1 MPPQTRRIALRKCLA
16 LALFVASGAF
26 PNLAQNSQTLRTCN
40 EKAKTQMEMN
50 ACASNELA
58 RVEAQ
63 MDDVY
68 NTLLSKTESQPEALA
83 KIKAAQKAWLVYRD
97 AYIAAMYPA
106 KNKQAEYGSMYP
118 MKVSLLRA
126 RLTQKQVAALKELL
140 RKSTD

>member
-1 MPPQTRRIALRKCLA
+1 LLKYAAVVLSSIFAT
-16 LALFVASGAF
+16 F
-26 PNLAQNSQTLRTCN
+26 PCLAQNSQTFRTCN
-40 EKAKTQMEMN
+40 EKAKTQAEMN
-50 ACASNELA
+50 ECASNELA

-63 MDDVY
+63 MDDIY
-68 NTLLSKTESQPEALA
+68 NSLLSKTAAQPEALA

-126 RLTQKQVAALKELL
+126 KLTQKQVAALKELL
-140 RKSTD
+140 RKSAD

>member
-1 MPPQTRRIALRKCLA
+1 MRKCLA
-16 LALFVASGAF
+16 LVLFVASSAF
-26 PNLAQNSQTLRTCN
+26 PSLAQNSQTLRTCN

-126 RLTQKQVAALKELL
+126 KLTQKQVAALKELL

>member
-1 MPPQTRRIALRKCLA
+1 MLKYLA
-16 LALFVASGAF
+16 LVLLAATSAF
-26 PNLAQNSQTLRTCN
+26 PCLAQNSQTLRTCN
-40 EKAKTQMEMN
+40 EKAKTQPEMN
-50 ACASNELA
+50 ACASAELA

-68 NTLLSKTESQPEALA
+68 NTLLTKTESQPEALA

-106 KNKQAEYGSMYP
+106 KNKQTEYGSMYP
-118 MKVSLLRA
+118 MKVNMLRA
-126 RLTQKQVAALKELL
+126 KLTQKQVAALKELL

>member
-1 MPPQTRRIALRKCLA
+1 LLKFPAVVLFTILA
-16 LALFVASGAF
+16 TF
-26 PNLAQNSQTLRTCN
+26 PSSAQNSQTLRTCN
-40 EKAKTQMEMN
+40 EKAKTQAEMN
-50 ACASNELA
+50 ECASNELA

-63 MDDVY
+63 MDDIY
-68 NTLLSKTESQPEALA
+68 NTLLAKTASQPEALA

-106 KNKQAEYGSMYP
+106 KNKQIEYGSMYP

-126 RLTQKQVAALKELL
+126 KLTQKQVTALKELL

>member
-1 MPPQTRRIALRKCLA
+1 MPKCLA
-16 LALFVASGAF
+16 LVLFVASGAF
-26 PNLAQNSQTLRTCN
+26 PSLAQNSQTLRTCN
-40 EKAKTQMEMN
+40 EKAKTQMEMT

-58 RVEAQ
+58 RVETQ

-83 KIKAAQKAWLVYRD
+83 KIKSAQKAWLVYRD

-126 RLTQKQVAALKELL
+126 KLTQKQVAALKELL

>member
-1 MPPQTRRIALRKCLA
+1 MSRIALRKYLA
-16 LALFVASGAF
+16 LALFAAAGAF
-26 PNLAQNSQTLRTCN
+26 PCLAQNSQTFRTCN
-40 EKAKTQMEMN
+40 EKAKTQSEMN
-50 ACASNELA
+50 ACASAELA

-68 NTLLSKTESQPEALA
+68 NTLLTKTESQPEALA

-97 AYIAAMYPA
+97 AYVAAMYPA
-106 KNKQAEYGSMYP
+106 KNKLTEYGSMYP

-126 RLTQKQVAALKELL
+126 KLTQKQVAALKELL